1 MLFRSRRD
9 RLDQFDLRYLWPIN
23 ERWTV
28 LSRLKYSLED
38 RELLEAQAGLEYES
52 CCWGLRLIARR
63 YLRNREGDARDAVY
77 IELRLKGLGDFGR
90 QPPPLFYDA
99 AE

>member
-1 MLFRSRRD
+1 M
-9 RLDQFDLRYLWPIN
+9 WPIN
-23 ERWTV
+23 ENWTV
-28 LSRLKYSLED
+28 LSRVKYSLDD

-52 CCWGLRLIARR
+52 CCWGIRMVARR

-77 IELRLKGLGDFGR
+77 LELRLKGLGDFGR

-99 AE
+99 AD